1 MEQKASNFII
11 NIDPNP
17 ENNIKTKQVSDY
29 EKKKRGPMH
38 LVKVALFMIRTHKS
52 NKPKPLPMDVAPSKD
67 SWKGLVASM
76 RPLHLQSDQSSP
88 PPSIVEAPK
97 PIVTSPMVEYFE
109 DLHSPTYQSGASS
122 SSSSEDG
129 MSRYAS
135 AVNLQEL
142 NKDNDENDEDE
153 DGGDEMIDAKA
164 EEFIA
169 QFYQQMK
176 LQQMDL
182 VDDGH

>member
-1 MEQKASNFII
+1 
-11 NIDPNP
+11 
-17 ENNIKTKQVSDY
+17 
-29 EKKKRGPMH
+29 
-38 LVKVALFMIRTHKS
+38 
-52 NKPKPLPMDVAPSKD
+52 
-67 SWKGLVASM
+67 
-76 RPLHLQSDQSSP
+76 
-88 PPSIVEAPK
+88 
-97 PIVTSPMVEYFE
+97 MVEYFE

-129 MSRYAS
+129 MSCYAS

-142 NKDNDENDEDE
+142 NKDNDEDDEYE

>member
-1 MEQKASNFII
+1 MEQKASNFTI

-17 ENNIKTKQVSDY
+17 ENNIKTKQVSER

-38 LVKVALFMIRTHKS
+38 LVKVALFMIRTRKS
-52 NKPKPLPMDVAPSKD
+52 NKPKPLPVSKD

-88 PPSIVEAPK
+88 PPAIVEAPK

-129 MSRYAS
+129 MSCYAS

-142 NKDNDENDEDE
+142 NKDNNEDDEYE